1 MLIKIH
7 SIAKNNNVLSLLGNL
22 VVAVFGFLSF
32 FILARSF
39 SLDDMGE
46 WVLFITAGN
55 FMEMM
60 RFGITRTAIIRFL
73 SGAKPEERQRLIA
86 SNWVIGF
93 YSTAIISAIIWL
105 SYLPF
110 TNAIAN
116 SGFKLFFVWYP
127 LLSFLNL
134 PFNNAISILSADQEF
149 KKILNIR
156 LVNNGLFVLFLMANA
171 FWFKWGVIEV
181 LYAYLIVNVLS
192 SIICMI
198 KRWDGFHLIKKANRA
213 TNKIILDFGK
223 FTIGTLIGSN
233 LLKSA
238 DTFIIGLSPIL
249 GKEGVALFSVPLK
262 LTEILEIPLR
272 SFAATAF
279 PNMSKASI
287 QNNISEVKRFF
298 YSYSGSITYLFIPIA
313 IISFIF
319 AKEFV
324 IILGGQKYIAATDV
338 FRMFCIYGLLIP
350 IDRFTGV
357 ALDSINKP
365 RQNFYKVIFMALANI
380 IGDLIAIFVIPVF
393 FPQINHT
400 LILMFV
406 ALATIVMTLIGLI
419 VGFNYLNKEINVK
432 YKEVFAEGWKFYH
445 ILFSKFR

>member
-1 MLIKIH
+1 VLIKTIT
-7 SIAKNNNVLSLLGNL
+7 NNKNVLSLLGNL
-22 VVAVFGFLSF
+22 SVAVFGFLSF

-55 FMEMM
+55 FLEMM

-73 SGAKPEERQRLIA
+73 SGAKPEDRQRFIA

-93 YSTAIISAIIWL
+93 YSTVIIAVIVWL

-116 SGFKLFFVWYP
+116 SGFKLFFIWYP

-134 PFNNAISILSADQEF
+134 PFNNAISVLSADQEF

-156 LVNNGLFVLFLMANA
+156 IFNNGLFVLFLTMNA
-171 FWFKWGVIEV
+171 FWFKYGIYEV
-181 LYAYLIVNVLS
+181 LYSYLIVNALT

-198 KRWDGFHLIKKANRA
+198 NHWDGFHLIKKANRE

-223 FTIGTLIGSN
+223 YTTGTLVGSN

-249 GKEGVALFSVPLK
+249 GKEGVALFCVPLK
-262 LTEILEIPLR
+262 LIEILEIPLR

-298 YSYSGSITYLFIPIA
+298 YSYSGSMTYLFIPIA

-324 IILGGQKYIAATDV
+324 IILGGDKYMEATNV
-338 FRMFCIYGLLIP
+338 FRMFCIYGILIP

-365 RQNFYKVIFMALANI
+365 KQNFYKVIFMALANI
-380 IGDLIAIFVIPVF
+380 IGDLIAVFVIPII

-400 LILMFV
+400 LILVFV
-406 ALATIVMTLIGLI
+406 ALATIIMTLIGLL
-419 VGFNYLNKEINVK
+419 VGFNYLNKEINVT
-432 YKEVFAEGWKFYH
+432 YKEIFTEGWKYYRV
-445 ILFSKFR
+445 LFSKIR

>member
-1 MLIKIH
+1 MLIKTIT
-7 SIAKNNNVLSLLGNL
+7 NNKNVLSLLGNL
-22 VVAVFGFLSF
+22 SVAVFGFLSF

-55 FMEMM
+55 FLEMM

-73 SGAKPEERQRLIA
+73 SGAKPEDRQRFIA

-93 YSTAIISAIIWL
+93 YSTVIIAVIVWL

-116 SGFKLFFVWYP
+116 SGFKLFFIWYP

-134 PFNNAISILSADQEF
+134 PFNNAISVLSADQEF

-156 LVNNGLFVLFLMANA
+156 IFNNGLFVLFLTMNA
-171 FWFKWGVIEV
+171 FWFKYGIYEV
-181 LYAYLIVNVLS
+181 LYSYLIVNALT

-198 KRWDGFHLIKKANRA
+198 NHWDGFHLIKKANRE

-223 FTIGTLIGSN
+223 YTTGTLVGSN

-249 GKEGVALFSVPLK
+249 GKEGVALFCVPLK
-262 LTEILEIPLR
+262 LIEILEIPLR

-298 YSYSGSITYLFIPIA
+298 YSYSGSMTYLFIPIA

-324 IILGGQKYIAATDV
+324 IILGGDKYMEATNV
-338 FRMFCIYGLLIP
+338 FRMFCIYGILIP

-365 RQNFYKVIFMALANI
+365 KQNFYKVIFMALANI
-380 IGDLIAIFVIPVF
+380 IGDLIAVFVIPII

-400 LILMFV
+400 LILVFV
-406 ALATIVMTLIGLI
+406 ALATIIMTLIGLL
-419 VGFNYLNKEINVK
+419 VGFNYLNKEINVT
-432 YKEVFAEGWKFYH
+432 YKEIFTEGWKYYRV
-445 ILFSKFR
+445 LFSKIR